1 MLGLFS
7 SAALAAAALPGI
19 PFLSSLRK
27 NMAGQ
32 ALSPELLG
40 GVSAQRL
47 FSLGSD
53 RLHKEFRRRRDFLK
67 VLSTMSASEMLS
79 RARSLVRIKATLIK
93 QRIYQPLCSA
103 SFIW

>member
-1 MLGLFS
+1 
-7 SAALAAAALPGI
+7 
-19 PFLSSLRK
+19 
-27 NMAGQ
+27 MAGQ

-47 FSLGSD
+47 FSLGD
-53 RLHKEFRRRRDFLK
+53 RLHKEFRHRRDFLK

-93 QRIYQPLCSA
+93 QRIYQPMCSA

>member
-1 MLGLFS
+1 MHDPFS

-19 PFLSSLRK
+19 PFLSSLKK

-47 FSLGSD
+47 FSLGD

-67 VLSTMSASEMLS
+67 VLSAMSASEMLS

-93 QRIYQPLCSA
+93 QRIYQPMCSA